1 MPTSGKF
8 TPANPNSLLTIQ
20 DIMAWYKD
28 NPWPLGS
35 IDSYFPLDIALGDT
49 WETIQNQDR
58 LKNEAADPV
67 SKHAPIPVS
76 GREGYKKVLGGFASM
91 GKGREMTSEEL
102 EKFEYLKRL
111 FQQVKNPAAAA
122 QLVAFY
128 GNDLAYIRTAIEAQR
143 IYLCWALL
151 SNACSIS
158 FSATNSIYFQ
168 GITSM
173 DYPVAAWQKDAVA
186 TAWSN
191 PAALILDDIKSVATA
206 AEAQGIYY
214 AEIKINSVW
223 FDYVRANTQIKA
235 QTRSLLSVLTSA
247 DTNPTLEDINN
258 MLLKYF
264 TGLQIKFVVVDE
276 KITRGALDGTKST
289 ANPFANGVA
298 VFTVGTQ
305 VGRFVYKAPFI
316 LDASKEALENYFIV
330 GTKWGTDP
338 NYLKNYSKAEA
349 FPVVDTYDENYYLKI
364 DAQAWS

>member
-1 MPTSGKF
+1 MPTTGKL

-20 DIMAWYKD
+20 DIMAWYKA

-35 IDSYFPLDIALGDT
+35 IDTYFPLDIALGET
-49 WETIQNQDR
+49 WETIQNEDR
-58 LKNEAADPV
+58 LKNEAADPI
-67 SKHAPIPVS
+67 SGHAPVPVS
-76 GREGYKKVLGGFASM
+76 GREGYKTVLGGFAEM
-91 GKGREMTSEEL
+91 GKGREMTSKQL
-102 EKFEYLKRL
+102 KKFELLKRQ
-111 FQQVKNPAAAA
+111 FAQVKNPAAAA
-122 QLVAFY
+122 QLVNFY
-128 GNDLAYIRTAIEAQR
+128 GNDLAFIRTAIEAQR

-173 DYPVAAWQKDAVA
+173 DYPVAAWQKDNVA
-186 TAWSN
+186 TTWAN
-191 PAALILDDIKSVATA
+191 AAALILDDIKSVADA

-214 AEIKINSVW
+214 AEIKINSTW
-223 FDYVRANTQIKA
+223 FDYVRSNTQIKN

-247 DTNPTLEDINN
+247 DTNPTLEDINS
-258 MLLKYF
+258 MLEKYF
-264 TGLQIKFVVVDE
+264 TGMSIKFVVVDE
-276 KITRGALDGTKST
+276 KITRGALDGTKTT

-298 VFTVGTQ
+298 VFTVGTS
-305 VGRFVYKAPFI
+305 VGRFVYKPPFI
-316 LDASKEALENYFIV
+316 LDGTKETLENYFII

-364 DAQAWS
+364 DAVAWP